1 MDIEIFVFWEFLEI
15 RKINYLLY
23 IVIWIDYVNV
33 IFFKWLEKEIKKI
46 LFIII
51 DVWLDMEYVV
61 KVIIRLY
68 DDVFFFVSYYVGLY
82 LGFEDFYFFKIKK
95 RNNFYRIFL

>member
-23 IVIWIDYVNV
+23 IVIWIDYANV

-82 LGFEDFYFFKIKK
+82 LGFEDF
-95 RNNFYRIFL
+95 

>member
-51 DVWLDMEYVV
+51 YVWLDMEYVV

-82 LGFEDFYFFKIKK
+82 LGFE
-95 RNNFYRIFL
+95 NF

>member
-82 LGFEDFYFFKIKK
+82 LGFE
-95 RNNFYRIFL
+95 NF

>member
-51 DVWLDMEYVV
+51 GVWLDMEYVV

-82 LGFEDFYFFKIKK
+82 LGFE
-95 RNNFYRIFL
+95 NF

>member
-1 MDIEIFVFWEFLEI
+1 M
-15 RKINYLLY
+15 LY

-82 LGFEDFYFFKIKK
+82 LGFEDF
-95 RNNFYRIFL
+95 

>member
-15 RKINYLLY
+15 RKTNYLLY

-82 LGFEDFYFFKIKK
+82 LGFE
-95 RNNFYRIFL
+95 NF

>member
-1 MDIEIFVFWEFLEI
+1 M
-15 RKINYLLY
+15 LY

-82 LGFEDFYFFKIKK
+82 LGFE
-95 RNNFYRIFL
+95 NF

>member
-82 LGFEDFYFFKIKK
+82 LGFEDF
-95 RNNFYRIFL
+95 

>member
-33 IFFKWLEKEIKKI
+33 IIFKWLEKEIKKI

-82 LGFEDFYFFKIKK
+82 LGFE
-95 RNNFYRIFL
+95 NF

>member
-51 DVWLDMEYVV
+51 DVWLDVEYVV

-82 LGFEDFYFFKIKK
+82 LGFE
-95 RNNFYRIFL
+95 NF